1 MFEKTFEVNG
11 VEFDVE
17 FSATPYV
24 PAKISGPPDNCHE
37 AEGGEVEIESIS
49 IGDWEVSD
57 VISDDVKEKLL
68 DKCRDAAPELLADE
82 ADCAMADAAEAAAAD
97 REASWDY

>member
-24 PAKISGPPDNCHE
+24 SAKISGPPENCYE
-37 AEGGEVEIESIS
+37 AEGGEVEIESIC

-57 VISDDVKEKLL
+57 IISAQVL
-68 DKCRDAAPELLADE
+68 DKLQQLCEEAAPELIQDE
-82 ADCAMADAAEAAAAD
+82 ADCAKADAAEAHYEA
-97 REASWDY
+97 RERWER